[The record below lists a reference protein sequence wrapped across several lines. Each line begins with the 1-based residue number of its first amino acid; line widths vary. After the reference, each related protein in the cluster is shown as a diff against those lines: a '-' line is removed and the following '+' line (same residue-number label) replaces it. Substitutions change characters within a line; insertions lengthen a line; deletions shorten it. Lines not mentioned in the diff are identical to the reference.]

1 MTDDAPSRL
10 PRIADPESDPLLR
23 EQFAARRA
31 SGGRIL
37 NLHLTNAHS
46 PALSKAQ
53 WGTISVIR
61 TQTKPPQSLFELAIL
76 RTAQI
81 CECEYEVVQHIPM
94 ALRAGLTRAQIDAV
108 AQWRGSSLF
117 DERQRA
123 LLAWVEAMMTNKGD
137 VDDATFDELARHFSP
152 QEIVELTTTATLYY
166 GTGLMMKALRI
177 RLEPES
183 RAAADR
189 AGR

>member
-1 MTDDAPSRL
+1 MTDNAPSRL
-10 PRIADPESDPLLR
+10 PRIADPEADPILR

-31 SGGRIL
+31 SGARIL
-37 NLHLTNAHS
+37 NLHLTNAHA

-81 CECEYEVVQHIPM
+81 CGCEYEVVQHIPM
-94 ALRAGLTRAQIDAV
+94 AIRAGLTRAQVDAV
-108 AQWRGSSLF
+108 AQWQTSDLF
-117 DERQRA
+117 DARQRA
-123 LLAWVEAMMTNKGD
+123 LLAWIEAMMTNKGD
-137 VDDATFDELARHFSP
+137 VDDATFEELAHHFSP
-152 QEIVELTTTATLYY
+152 QEIVELTTAASLYY
-166 GTGLMMKALRI
+166 GTGLMMKALQI

-183 RAAADR
+183 RAAAELAR
-189 AGR
+189 